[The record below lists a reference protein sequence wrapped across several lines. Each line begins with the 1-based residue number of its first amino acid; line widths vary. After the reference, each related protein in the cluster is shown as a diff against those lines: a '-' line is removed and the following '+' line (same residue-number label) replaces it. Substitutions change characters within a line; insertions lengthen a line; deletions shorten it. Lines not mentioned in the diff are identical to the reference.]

1 VACSAV
7 SNYRDSRRDTAQ
19 AVEEKITAM
28 SDKPYDKMTHDEIL
42 REHGASY
49 AQMSPEEKAKQAE
62 ARAKLERE
70 RLAAEARRLN
80 QPLSE
85 LTLGDLIDAIEE
97 ALNKSVVPKLEE
109 IVEAAQQI
117 KLK

>member
-1 VACSAV
+1 V
-7 SNYRDSRRDTAQ
+7 
-19 AVEEKITAM
+19 

-42 REHGASY
+42 KEHADRY
-49 AQMSPEEKAKQAE
+49 AQMSPGERAKQSE
-62 ARAKLERE
+62 AREKLERE

-97 ALNKSVVPKLEE
+97 AVNKSVVPKLQE
-109 IVEAAQQI
+109 IVDAVQQI
-117 KLK
+117 EQK